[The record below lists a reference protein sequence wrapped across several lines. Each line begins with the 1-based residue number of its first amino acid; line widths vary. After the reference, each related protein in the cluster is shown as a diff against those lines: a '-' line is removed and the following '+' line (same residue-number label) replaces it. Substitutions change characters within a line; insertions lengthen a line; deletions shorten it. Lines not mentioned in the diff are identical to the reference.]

1 MTHAAEPPRDSA
13 QKSFASFLQKRS
25 SSFSPYLIA
34 FICASCVAGLG
45 ALMTDLGPWY
55 HSLRRPSFQPP
66 DWLFGPA
73 WTTIFAMAAIAGA
86 LAWQARPPLR
96 LWARITS
103 LFAVNGVLNIA
114 WSAIYFRLHRPD
126 WALAETL
133 ALWLSVLALIFVLR
147 QCTRTGALLM
157 MPYLLWVSFAA
168 VLNLAVV
175 RLNYP
180 FAGS

>member
-1 MTHAAEPPRDSA
+1 MSAPRRTA
-13 QKSFASFLQKRS
+13 VKPMLVAGV
-25 SSFSPYLIA
+25 
-34 FICASCVAGLG
+34 CALCVAGVG

-55 HSLRRPSFQPP
+55 QSLRRPWFQPP

-73 WTTIFAMAAIAGA
+73 WTAIFAMAAVAGY

-96 LWARITS
+96 LWARIVG
-103 LFAVNGVLNIA
+103 LFAANGLLNIA
-114 WSAIYFRLHRPD
+114 WSALYFRLHRPD
-126 WALAETL
+126 WALAETF
-133 ALWLSVLALIFVLR
+133 ALWLSVLALIIVLR
-147 QCTRTGALLM
+147 RCTRAGSLLM
-157 MPYLLWVSFAA
+157 VPYLLWVSFAA

>member
-1 MTHAAEPPRDSA
+1 MQGRRAIGKP
-13 QKSFASFLQKRS
+13 
-25 SSFSPYLIA
+25 LIVA
-34 FICASCVAGLG
+34 FICAACVAGLG
-45 ALMTDLGPWY
+45 ALMTQLGPWY
-55 HSLRRPSFQPP
+55 QSLHRPSFQPP

-73 WTTIFAMAAIAGA
+73 WTLIFSLAAIAGA
-86 LAWQARPPLR
+86 LAWQSHPPLK

-114 WSAIYFRLHRPD
+114 WSALYFRLHRPD

-133 ALWLSVLALIFVLR
+133 PLWLSVLALILVLR
-147 QCTRTGALLM
+147 HCTRTGSLLM
-157 MPYLLWVSFAA
+157 VPYLFWVSFAA